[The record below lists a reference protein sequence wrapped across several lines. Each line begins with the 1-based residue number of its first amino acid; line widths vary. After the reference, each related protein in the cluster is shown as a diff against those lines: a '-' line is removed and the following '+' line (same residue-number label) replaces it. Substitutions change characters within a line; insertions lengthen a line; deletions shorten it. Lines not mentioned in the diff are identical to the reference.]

1 MAPRSAVAA
10 HLQRRQEPQA
20 VVSAN
25 VIIASLVSASGSRP
39 RLAARAILQRAA
51 ISCVSHLSGS
61 GLPHKG
67 LDNKT
72 RLLDLRFI
80 SKSHFMSFRFRLLLR
95 SGRPADPP
103 AHAAQTG
110 RLSIESEPGGTDSP
124 AHTPWHWQTKAQQ
137 CHQRPAAQRQPG
149 DGAIE
154 EEGLH
159 FDSHFFELS
168 VLEFRTLD
176 IAAGGDG

>member
-1 MAPRSAVAA
+1 MAPRSAFAA

-25 VIIASLVSASGSRP
+25 VIIASLVAASGSRP
-39 RLAARAILQRAA
+39 RWAARAILQRAA

-80 SKSHFMSFRFRLLLR
+80 SKSHFMSFRFV
-95 SGRPADPP
+95 SFIHSFID
-103 AHAAQTG
+103 
-110 RLSIESEPGGTDSP
+110 SISE
-124 AHTPWHWQTKAQQ
+124 
-137 CHQRPAAQRQPG
+137 
-149 DGAIE
+149 
-154 EEGLH
+154 H
-159 FDSHFFELS
+159 FIS
-168 VLEFRTLD
+168 FRFVSF
-176 IAAGGDG
+176 